1 MSVEEG
7 GRCGPAEKHMCL
19 NRLGAKKPTEA
30 TPAVQMQACAQVGA
44 GPSSTAR
51 EEEGAA
57 GSSAVSGWSP
67 PAGTPPQGSPP
78 QTTVQRR
85 ACVNELGPAS
95 APLSCPC
102 PPAAELGRQRP
113 GCLRGGPAETGV
125 SSSLIAVR
133 LDSGRVGGH
142 AGDRPRR
149 PRPGVGTEPAAAA
162 VGRGGAVPAL
172 NVPRSFQL
180 LVWPFSRS

>member
-78 QTTVQRR
+78 QTTV
-85 ACVNELGPAS
+85 
-95 APLSCPC
+95 
-102 PPAAELGRQRP
+102 PAAELSRQRP